1 MKKIYYYLVFISLI
15 FFTFKTYA
23 ACSGMYEDEYGR
35 WVNCE
40 GGNIFGD
47 STFNLNADPNFN
59 LMADPNFNLMADPN
73 FSLYGDSSQQSNIFG
88 DSDSSFD
95 LFGD

>member
-1 MKKIYYYLVFISLI
+1 MKKIYFYFFFISLI
-15 FFTFKTYA
+15 FITFKTYA
-23 ACSGMYEDEYGR
+23 SCSGMYKDEYGR

-47 STFNLNADPNFN
+47 STFNLNADPTFN
-59 LMADPNFNLMADPN
+59 MMADPN
-73 FSLYGDSSQQSNIFG
+73 FSLSGDLSQQFDLFG

-95 LFGD
+95 SFGDSSFWD